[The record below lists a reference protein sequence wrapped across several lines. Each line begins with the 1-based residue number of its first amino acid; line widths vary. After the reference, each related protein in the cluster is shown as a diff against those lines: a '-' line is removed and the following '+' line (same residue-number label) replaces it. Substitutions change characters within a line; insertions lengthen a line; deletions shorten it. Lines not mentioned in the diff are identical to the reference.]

1 MKLYWSF
8 ARAIFAHATVFR
20 FEFWMRFVTV
30 GLFMYTIHR
39 VWVVLFTQ
47 RPGAFGVTMQ
57 QMVTYGVLGVLMDV
71 LLDVGP
77 EWYLAEQ
84 VRTGKI
90 DTDLMKP
97 VDFHG
102 LMLAMSSGEVL
113 FNLAVLVVPGLLG
126 AWLFL
131 GVQLPAGL
139 AQAGLFAVSV
149 VLAFLVLFHIAFL
162 LGLLSVVTLDIRSFA
177 WAYYSLVGFFA
188 GQMVPLWLFP
198 DLLRRVAEVL
208 PFQAIYF
215 TPMSIYVGTLSGEAA
230 LRAMGLQAAWATVLA
245 AAARWAWLRLHRRL
259 VVQGG

>member
-20 FEFWMRFVTV
+20 VEFWMRLLSLW
-30 GLFMYTIHR
+30 LFMYAISR
-39 VWVVLFTQ
+39 VWAILFTQ
-47 RPGAFGVTMQ
+47 RPGAFGVTLE
-57 QMVTYGVLGVLMDV
+57 QMVTYGVLGVLMES

-77 EWYLAEQ
+77 EWYIAEQ

-102 LMLAMSSGEVL
+102 LMLAMASGEVL
-113 FNLAVLVVPGLLG
+113 FNLGVLVVPGLLA

-131 GVQLPAGL
+131 GVQLPPDGAT
-139 AQAGLFAVSV
+139 AVLFAVST
-149 VLAFLVLFHIAFL
+149 VLGFLVLFHIAFL
-162 LGLLSVVTLDIRSFA
+162 LGSLAVVTIDIRSFA
-177 WAYYSLVGFFA
+177 WSFYSLVALLA
-188 GQMVPLWLFP
+188 GQVVPLWLFP

-208 PFQAIYF
+208 PFQGIYF
-215 TPMSIYVGTLSGEAA
+215 TPMSIYVGTLAGEAA
-230 LRAMGLQAAWATVLA
+230 LRALGLQVIWVVALA
-245 AAARWAWLRLHRRL
+245 LVARWAWSRLYRRL